1 MCPVGSTDAGG
12 VTFGG
17 RPAAFS
23 DELLGHVS
31 AGSLVPAFRLTHC
44 VIMVFGRTILLAGL
58 LATLVGPAA
67 AQSGAPRAPAPD
79 TVRLSLTEAVTKA
92 LAVSPEVDQRR
103 AQRRF
108 ATAREDQAEAS
119 RFLTDLSL
127 NTASSFAPGLDN
139 VPSGVSED
147 RLYLDPNVTNDW
159 SLGALRP
166 FSRVEV
172 VARQPL
178 WTWGELSGNIEAA
191 RHGVEVEDAR
201 VEQKALEVAAR
212 TGEIYY
218 NVLLTQALSRLAD
231 RTTQV
236 VDRAKKEI
244 NRLLE
249 EGDESVD
256 QADLFQT
263 RLTEEEVKRRVVEV
277 EQNQATA
284 RSALRRQLFL
294 PEGTTVRAAA
304 GELQPLDFTIHPD
317 SLDYYVQLG
326 LRNRPEVDQARAGV
340 EAREALVDV
349 AQSDYYPKIG
359 VQASIAQSVTLPE
372 RPNPKNA
379 FVGDSF
385 MGTGTRTGVGI
396 ELDLNFGQT
405 QAKVEQAKAELSE
418 VEHQQAAA
426 RQLVQFE
433 VEEAFR
439 NLVIANTAVESRDRS
454 TTISGEWLRTEQI
467 NFDLGFADTENL
479 VKAVRAD
486 LEARARYAE
495 AVKQYN
501 VAVLKLLR
509 ATGTLTD
516 RVQNGTLIDNT
527 QSQN

>member
-1 MCPVGSTDAGG
+1 
-12 VTFGG
+12 
-17 RPAAFS
+17 
-23 DELLGHVS
+23 
-31 AGSLVPAFRLTHC
+31 
-44 VIMVFGRTILLAGL
+44 
-58 LATLVGPAA
+58 
-67 AQSGAPRAPAPD
+67 
-79 TVRLSLTEAVTKA
+79 
-92 LAVSPEVDQRR
+92 
-103 AQRRF
+103 
-108 ATAREDQAEAS
+108 
-119 RFLTDLSL
+119 
-127 NTASSFAPGLDN
+127 
-139 VPSGVSED
+139 
-147 RLYLDPNVTNDW
+147 
-159 SLGALRP
+159 
-166 FSRVEV
+166 
-172 VARQPL
+172 
-178 WTWGELSGNIEAA
+178 
-191 RHGVEVEDAR
+191 
-201 VEQKALEVAAR
+201 
-212 TGEIYY
+212 
-218 NVLLTQALSRLAD
+218 
-231 RTTQV
+231 
-236 VDRAKKEI
+236 
-244 NRLLE
+244 
-249 EGDESVD
+249 
-256 QADLFQT
+256 
-263 RLTEEEVKRRVVEV
+263 
-277 EQNQATA
+277 
-284 RSALRRQLFL
+284 
-294 PEGTTVRAAA
+294 
-304 GELQPLDFTIHPD
+304 
-317 SLDYYVQLG
+317 VQLG

-396 ELDLNFGQT
+396 ALDLNFGQT

>member
-1 MCPVGSTDAGG
+1 
-12 VTFGG
+12 
-17 RPAAFS
+17 
-23 DELLGHVS
+23 
-31 AGSLVPAFRLTHC
+31 
-44 VIMVFGRTILLAGL
+44 MVFGRTLLFAGL
-58 LATLVGPAA
+58 LAALVGPVV
-67 AQSGAPRAPAPD
+67 AQPGPTAAPAPD
-79 TVRLSLTEAVTKA
+79 TVRVTLTEAMTKA
-92 LAVSPEVDQRR
+92 LEVSPEVDRRR

-108 ATAREDQAEAS
+108 ATARRDRAEAN

-127 NTASSFAPGLDN
+127 NTASSFAPGLKN
-139 VPSGVSED
+139 IPPGVPDD
-147 RLYLDPNVTNDW
+147 RLYLEPGVENDW

-166 FSRVEV
+166 FSRIEV

-191 RHGVEVEDAR
+191 RHGVDVEDAR

-244 NRLLE
+244 QRLLE
-249 EGDESVD
+249 EGNEDVD

-263 RLTEEEVKRRVVEV
+263 RLTEEEVKRRVVQV

-284 RSALRRQLFL
+284 RSALRRQLLL
-294 PEGTTVRAAA
+294 PKGTTVRAAA
-304 GELQPLDFTIHPD
+304 DQLRPLNFSMHPD
-317 SLDYYVQLG
+317 SLDHYLQLA
-326 LRNRPEVDQARAGV
+326 LRNRPEVEQARAGV
-340 EAREALVDV
+340 EARKALVDV
-349 AQSDYYPKIG
+349 EQSNYYPKIG
-359 VQASIAQSVTLPE
+359 VQASISQSITLPE
-372 RPNPKNA
+372 RPNPDNA

-385 MGTGTRTGVGI
+385 MGTGTRTGIGI
-396 ELDLNFGQT
+396 QQNLNFGQT
-405 QAKVEQAKAELSE
+405 QAKVEQAKAELQE
-418 VEHQQAAA
+418 VKHQQTAA

-439 NLVIANTAVESRDRS
+439 NLVVAKTAFESRDRS

-486 LEARARYAE
+486 LQARARYSE

-516 RVQNGTLIDNT
+516 RVQNGTLIDDT
-527 QSQN
+527 ETRK

>member
-1 MCPVGSTDAGG
+1 VG
-12 VTFGG
+12 
-17 RPAAFS
+17 
-23 DELLGHVS
+23 
-31 AGSLVPAFRLTHC
+31 
-44 VIMVFGRTILLAGL
+44 
-58 LATLVGPAA
+58 
-67 AQSGAPRAPAPD
+67 
-79 TVRLSLTEAVTKA
+79 LTEAITKA
-92 LAVSPEVDQRR
+92 LDVSPEVDQRR

-108 ATAREDQAEAS
+108 ASARSDRARRS

-139 VPSGVSED
+139 VPPGVSED
-147 RLYLDPNVTNDW
+147 ELYLDPNVTNDW
-159 SLGALRP
+159 SIGALRP

-191 RHGVEVEDAR
+191 RHGVDVEAAR

-212 TGEIYY
+212 TGTIYY
-218 NVLLTQALSRLAD
+218 NLLLTQALDRLAQ
-231 RTTQV
+231 RTNEV
-236 VDRAKKEI
+236 IDRAKREI

-263 RLTEEEVKRRVVEV
+263 RLTEEEFRRRVVQI

-294 PEGTTVRAAA
+294 PEGTTVQATAN
-304 GELQPLDFTIHPD
+304 ELRPLDFSIHPD
-317 SLDYYVQLG
+317 SLAHYVRLG
-326 LRNRPEVDQARAGV
+326 LQNRPEVEQAKAGV
-340 EAREALVDV
+340 KAREALVDV
-349 AQSDYYPKIG
+349 ARSDYYPTIG
-359 VQASIAQSVTLPE
+359 IQASISQSITLPE
-372 RPNPKNA
+372 RPNPDNA

-385 MGTGTRTGVGI
+385 MGTGTRTGIGI
-396 ELDLNFGQT
+396 QQNLNFGQT
-405 QAKVEQAKAELSE
+405 KARVEQAKAELSE
-418 VEHQQAAA
+418 VEHQQTAA

-433 VEEAFR
+433 VEEAYR
-439 NLVIANTAVESRDRS
+439 NLLIAQTAVESRDNS
-454 TTISGEWLRTEQI
+454 TTIAGEWLRTEQI

-495 AVKQYN
+495 AVQQYN
-501 VAVLKLLR
+501 VAVLRLLR

-516 RVQNGTLIDNT
+516 RVERGTLIDNT
-527 QSQN
+527 QN